1 MILLAGATS
10 GFDHAMNLS
19 SSHDSSRFGL
29 IAAWQWCLKILLT
42 RTIWVLTLL
51 FCFSAGL
58 VFWHFSRL
66 SSELMRLSALQS
78 APEYSK
84 ILTET
89 RAFYTSDV
97 AGRARGHGVD
107 VTPNYKKKAGSI
119 PIPTT
124 FTLELGERLS
134 ANEKGVK
141 VRLYSQYPWPQ
152 RRKTGGPRDQ
162 YETEALRYLIGNP
175 DKEFVSFENYKGRPS
190 IRYSTA
196 DIMRPACVSCHNT
209 RADSPKKNWKVGD
222 VRGVLEVVRPLD
234 KVVAQTN
241 DGLRGTFMLMFLL
254 GAISLASMS
263 LVFGNLRRNA
273 RELEGRVAERT
284 QDLSHANA
292 ELALAKEAAEDA
304 NRSKSAF
311 LATMSH
317 EIRTPMNAVIG
328 MSGLLLDTPL
338 STDQREFAGLIQH
351 SGDALLGIINDVLDF
366 SKIEAGHMELESQA
380 LDLCDCI
387 ESAFDMVAMR
397 AGEKGLELVYDSGP
411 CTDGGSDVPQAIM
424 GDVTRLRQILI
435 NLLANAVKFTPAGE
449 IALTV
454 AARKLAEREY
464 ELNFAVR
471 DTGIGIAPDRMNRL
485 FKSFS
490 QVDASIT
497 RQYGGSGLGL
507 TISKRLCEMM
517 GGTMWAESDGEGRG
531 STFHFSIRA
540 EAVEAP
546 PRRHRQIGAASS
558 LEARRVLIVDDNAA
572 NRRILS
578 LQVQSWGMRAR
589 ATALPSE
596 ALQWLRAGDPFD
608 IAILDFQMPGMDGLM
623 LAHEIRHLRDAETL
637 PLVMCTSI
645 GRRLTDADSFDW
657 AAFLTKPIKASQL
670 FDALVNALEEE
681 TDSAPLEVAAPE
693 TSAPRVATVPLQIL
707 LAEDNAVNQKVAL
720 RLLDRLG
727 YGADVA
733 GNGVE
738 ALQAL
743 ERQTYDVV
751 LMDVQMPEMDG
762 LEASRRICQTYAR
775 NRRPRLIAMT
785 ANAMQGDR
793 EMCLQAGM
801 DDYLSKPV
809 RSEELAAALS
819 RCQPLAA
826 ALQTPAQT
834 EAAPVATSQDEE
846 VLDAEILSQF
856 REAMGEDFM
865 PELIE
870 AYVQDSQALTEAMQ
884 NALAGGDD
892 EALRR
897 AAHTLKSNSASVG
910 ATRLAALCR
919 ELEQSGLT
927 DEAADRVQHVAIERD
942 KVRRALEN

>member
-1 MILLAGATS
+1 
-10 GFDHAMNLS
+10 MNAS
-19 SSHDSSRFGL
+19 
-29 IAAWQWCLKILLT
+29 AAPRPKPFSAWRWFLRILLT

-51 FCFSAGL
+51 FCLSAGL

-66 SSELMRLSALQS
+66 SSELMHLSALQS

-89 RAFYTSDV
+89 RSFYTSDV
-97 AGRARGHGVD
+97 AGRALGHGVN
-107 VTPNYKKKAGSI
+107 VTADYKKKPGAI

-134 ANEKGVK
+134 ANDHGVK
-141 VRLYSQYPWPQ
+141 VRLYSNFPWPQ
-152 RRKTGGPRDQ
+152 RRATGGPHDQ
-162 YETEALRYLIGNP
+162 YERQALEFLTRNP
-175 DKEFVSFENYKGRPS
+175 GKEFVSFENYGGRPS
-190 IRYSTA
+190 LRYSTA
-196 DIMRPACVSCHNT
+196 DLMKPACVSCHNS
-209 RADSPKKNWKVGD
+209 RADSPKRDWKVGD

-234 KVVAQTN
+234 AVVAQTN

-254 GAISLASMS
+254 GGISLASMS

-273 RELEGRVAERT
+273 RELEGRVTQRT
-284 QDLSHANA
+284 QDLSDANA
-292 ELALAKEAAEDA
+292 QLALAKEAAEDA

-338 STDQREFAGLIQH
+338 SADQREFAGLIQH

-366 SKIEAGHMELESQA
+366 SKIEAGRMELEA
-380 LDLCDCI
+380 APLDLCDCI
-387 ESAFDMVAMR
+387 ESAFDLVAMR

-411 CTDGGSDVPQAIM
+411 CEGDGPEVPQAIM
-424 GDVTRLRQILI
+424 GDVTRLRQILT
-435 NLLANAVKFTPAGE
+435 NLLSNAVKFTPQGE
-449 IALTV
+449 VALSVT
-454 AARKLAEREY
+454 ANRLDGPNY
-464 ELNFAVR
+464 ELHFAVR

-490 QVDASIT
+490 QVDASTT

-507 TISKRLCEMM
+507 TISKRLAEMM
-517 GGTMWAESDGEGRG
+517 GGTMWAHSDGEGRG
-531 STFHFSIRA
+531 TTFHFSMRA

-546 PRRHRQIGAASS
+546 PRRHRQAGAASP
-558 LEARRVLIVDDNAA
+558 LENRRVLIVDDNAA

-578 LQVQSWGMRAR
+578 LQVQSWGMSAR
-589 ATALPSE
+589 ATELPRE
-596 ALQWLRAGDPFD
+596 AIEWLRAGDPFD
-608 IAILDFQMPGMDGLM
+608 IAILDFQMPEMDGLM
-623 LAHEIRHLRDAETL
+623 LAHEIRHLRDAAAL

-645 GRRLTDADSFDW
+645 GRRLTEADSFEW

-670 FDALVNALEEE
+670 FDALVGALEEDTTPE
-681 TDSAPLEVAAPE
+681 LAPSELVPSEPATPVA
-693 TSAPRVATVPLQIL
+693 RVPLRIL

-720 RLLDRLG
+720 RLLARLG
-727 YGADVA
+727 YEADVA

-743 ERQTYDVV
+743 QRQTYDVV

-762 LEASRRICQTYAR
+762 LEASRQICQNWPR
-775 NRRPRLIAMT
+775 PRRPRLIAMT
-785 ANAMQGDR
+785 ANALQGDR

-809 RSEELAAALS
+809 RSEELAAALA
-819 RCQPLAA
+819 RCHPLAA
-826 ALQTPAQT
+826 PTATAVATEILEIETAT
-834 EAAPVATSQDEE
+834 EAETQA
-846 VLDAEILSQF
+846 VLDAEVLARF

-865 PELIE
+865 PELI
-870 AYVQDSQALTEAMQ
+870 AAFVQDSQFLVETMQRALET
-884 NALAGGDD
+884 DD
-892 EALRR
+892 EAALRR
-897 AAHTLKSNSASVG
+897 GAHTLKSNAASFG
-910 ATRLAALCR
+910 ATHLAALCR
-919 ELEQSGLT
+919 ELEETGFS
-927 DEAADRVQHVAIERD
+927 DEVADRVRAAAAERD
-942 KVRRALEN
+942 KVRRALKS

>member
-1 MILLAGATS
+1 MTIS
-10 GFDHAMNLS
+10 PS
-19 SSHDSSRFGL
+19 PDSSRSGL
-29 IAAWQWCLKILLT
+29 TAVWQWCLKILLA

-66 SSELMRLSALQS
+66 SSELMHLSALQS

-97 AGRARGHGVD
+97 AGRALGHGID
-107 VTPNYKKKAGSI
+107 VTPNYKKKTGAI

-141 VRLYSQYPWPQ
+141 VRLYSEYPWPQ
-152 RRKTGGPRDQ
+152 RRKTGGPRDE
-162 YETEALRYLIGNP
+162 YETKALRYLIGNP
-175 DKEFVSFENYKGRPS
+175 DKEFVSFENYQGRPS

-209 RADSPKKNWKVGD
+209 QADSPKKDWKVGD

-366 SKIEAGHMELESQA
+366 SKIEAGHMELEVQA

-411 CTDGGSDVPQAIM
+411 CADGGSDVPQAIL

-449 IALTV
+449 ITLTV
-454 AARKLAEREY
+454 TARKLAEQEY

-490 QVDASIT
+490 QVDASTT

-517 GGTMWAESDGEGRG
+517 GGTMWAQSEGEGQG

-623 LAHEIRHLRDAETL
+623 LAHEIRRLRDAETL

-670 FDALVNALEEE
+670 FDALVNALETEE
-681 TDSAPLEVAAPE
+681 TDSAPPEVPAPE
-693 TSAPRVATVPLQIL
+693 TSTPLAATVPLRIL
-707 LAEDNAVNQKVAL
+707 LAEDNVVNQKVAL

-733 GNGVE
+733 GNGAE

-743 ERQTYDVV
+743 ERQSYDVV

-762 LEASRRICQTYAR
+762 LEASRRICQIYPR

-819 RCQPLAA
+819 HCQPLVAA
-826 ALQTPAQT
+826 QQTPAAT
-834 EAAPVATSQDEE
+834 EAVPVAASQAEVEE

-856 REAMGEDFM
+856 REEMGEDFM
-865 PELIE
+865 PELIA
-870 AYVQDSQALTEAMQ
+870 AYVQDSQTLTEAMRS
-884 NALAGGDD
+884 ALADGND

-910 ATRLAALCR
+910 ATRLATLCR
-919 ELEQSGLT
+919 ELEQSGLA
-927 DEAADRVQHVAIERD
+927 DEAADLVQSIAIERD
-942 KVRRALEN
+942 KVQRALEN